1 MYLSLAERDG
11 VKFVA
16 IKAFVSGKL
25 HQSLKN
31 KQTKQEFKKSNK

>member
-1 MYLSLAERDG
+1 VYLSLTERDG

-16 IKAFVSGKL
+16 IETFVSSKL

-31 KQTKQEFKKSNK
+31 KQTKQEFKKK